1 MFGLTDMTNDLTI
14 SRRMMNGEE
23 FGSFLSQAAVVM
35 LGALKS
41 IAYQS
46 TDTAHFHV
54 WDQEASSCWRV
65 ENRLFKTQT
74 FKNRFENKSND
85 LLDWYNI

>member
-1 MFGLTDMTNDLTI
+1 MFRLADMTNDLTI

-54 WDQEASSCWRV
+54 
-65 ENRLFKTQT
+65 
-74 FKNRFENKSND
+74 
-85 LLDWYNI
+85 